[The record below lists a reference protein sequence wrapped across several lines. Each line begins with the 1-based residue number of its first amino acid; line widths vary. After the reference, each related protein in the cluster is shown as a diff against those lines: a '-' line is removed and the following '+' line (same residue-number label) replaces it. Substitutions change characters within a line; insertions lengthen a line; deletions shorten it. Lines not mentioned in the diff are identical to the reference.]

1 MKSWVSKLYNIWELT
16 RNSLFYVPVII
27 SLCFIAG
34 IIAVFLFELR
44 YTELVHKIEYLY
56 AGSTEDAKSILQTTL
71 SAMITMTTLVISIT
85 MVVLSLS
92 ASQLGPRLINTFM
105 SSRATQIYIG
115 FFFGSIA
122 LCLTLL
128 ILLHDSSTFDQ
139 TPRLSISTSF
149 AITFINLFILLGYV
163 NHVARSG
170 IADTTINR
178 VSCEIQQSLERLCT
192 DSNDMESSDKDDRNN
207 SYKDVVKPTDF
218 ESNSRA
224 IFSSRSGYI
233 QNIQY
238 PNLLSLAEQS
248 ELVIQLDGMA
258 GDYLFKGQQAG
269 VVYPEH
275 KVTPEIELALFDC
288 IDVGQNRT
296 GAQDIEYSVRHLV
309 EIALRALSPSINDDF
324 TAMTVLDKFSALL
337 AQLMD
342 SKLPSHVYHD
352 QEGHLRLVAKSC
364 HKSEVFFRA
373 LSQIRDAGKQK
384 PGILMHLIFVL
395 GELKQSSYANKEDGA
410 INVQMSYIR
419 QHIKEYFDG
428 TEEQQQLNKTI
439 ARYGLGS

>member
-27 SLCFIAG
+27 SFCFIAG
-34 IIAVFLFELR
+34 IIAVFLFELH
-44 YTELVHKIEYLY
+44 YTELVHKIHYLY
-56 AGSTEDAKSILQTTL
+56 AGSIEDAKSILQTAL

-105 SSRATQIYIG
+105 SSRVTQIYIG

-128 ILLHDSSTFDQ
+128 ILLHDNSTFDK
-139 TPRLSISTSF
+139 TPRLSISASF
-149 AITFINLFILLGYV
+149 TITFINLFILLGYV

-192 DSNDMESSDKDDRNN
+192 TDDLNDNKANQAL
-207 SYKDVVKPTDF
+207 KPADF
-218 ESNSRA
+218 ESNGRA
-224 IFSSRSGYI
+224 LYSSHNGYI

-238 PNLLSLAEQS
+238 PTLLTLAQDTG
-248 ELVIQLDGMA
+248 LVIQLDCMA
-258 GDYLFKGQQAG
+258 GDYLFKGQQVG
-269 VVYPEH
+269 IVYPAN
-275 KVTPEIELALFDC
+275 KITPEIELALFAC
-288 IDVGQNRT
+288 IDVGENRT

-309 EIALRALSPSINDDF
+309 EIAIRALSPGINDDF
-324 TAMTVLDKFSALL
+324 TAITVLDKLSGLL

-342 SKLPSHVYHD
+342 SKLPSHIYHD
-352 QEGHLRLVAKSC
+352 ESGQLKLVAKSS
-364 HKSEVFFRA
+364 HKPEIFFRA
-373 LSQIRDAGKQK
+373 LSKIRDAGKQN
-384 PGILMHLIFVL
+384 PGILMQLIFVL
-395 GELKQSSYANKEDGA
+395 GELKNSSYPNKEYDA
-410 INVQMSYIR
+410 INLQIAYIR
-419 QHIKEYFDG
+419 QHITEFFAES
-428 TEEQQQLNKTI
+428 EEQKALEKMLSK
-439 ARYGLGS
+439 YGLKS

>member
-1 MKSWVSKLYNIWELT
+1 MKSWVSKLYNLWELT
-16 RNSLFYVPVII
+16 RNSLFYVPVVI

-34 IIAVFLFELR
+34 IIGVFLFELR
-44 YTELVHKIEYLY
+44 YTELVHKIDYLY

-71 SAMITMTTLVISIT
+71 SGMITMTTLVISIT

-105 SSRATQIYIG
+105 SSRVTQIYIG

-170 IADTTINR
+170 IADTTITR
-178 VSCEIQQSLERLCT
+178 VSCEIQQSLERL
-192 DSNDMESSDKDDRNN
+192 SISDEKPANT
-207 SYKDVVKPTDF
+207 SKSAVKPSDF
-218 ESNSRA
+218 ESNCRA
-224 IFSSRSGYI
+224 IFSARDGYI

-238 PNLLSLAEQS
+238 PNLLDVATEHD
-248 ELVIQLDGMA
+248 LVIELNCMA

-269 VVYPEH
+269 KVYPEH
-275 KVTPEIELALFDC
+275 KITPDIESALFNC

-309 EIALRALSPSINDDF
+309 EIALRALSPGINDDF
-324 TAMTVLDKFSALL
+324 TAITVLDKFSGLL

-342 SKLPSHVYHD
+342 SNLPSHIFHD
-352 QEGHLRLVAKSC
+352 ESDQLRVVGKSC
-364 HKSEVFFRA
+364 HKPEVFFRA

-395 GELKQSSYANKEDGA
+395 GELKNSAYPNKEHQA
-410 INVQMSYIR
+410 IDLQVAYIR
-419 QHIKEYFDG
+419 QHIKEFFAD
-428 TEEQQQLNKTI
+428 TEEQKALEKVLSDY
-439 ARYGLGS
+439 RLGVS